1 VRLLLDTHAALWYM
15 AGSDRLT
22 DEAHQQILVAER
34 VYVSVASAWE
44 IEVKRAL
51 GKLSAPADLAQAFA
65 AVGFE
70 ALNIELS
77 HAVAAAKLP
86 EFHQDPFDR
95 LIIAQAVIE
104 GLTVVTADAI
114 IGKYDV
120 PVLSAG

>member
-1 VRLLLDTHAALWYM
+1 M
-15 AGSDRLT
+15 AGSDRLA
-22 DEAHQQILVAER
+22 DEARQRILVAER

-44 IEVKRAL
+44 IEIKCAL
-51 GKLSAPADLAQAFA
+51 GKLSAPADLGQAFA

-70 ALNIELS
+70 PLDIELG

-86 EFHQDPFDR
+86 GIRQDPFDR
-95 LIIAQAVIE
+95 LIIAQAVLR

-114 IGKYDV
+114 ICKYDV